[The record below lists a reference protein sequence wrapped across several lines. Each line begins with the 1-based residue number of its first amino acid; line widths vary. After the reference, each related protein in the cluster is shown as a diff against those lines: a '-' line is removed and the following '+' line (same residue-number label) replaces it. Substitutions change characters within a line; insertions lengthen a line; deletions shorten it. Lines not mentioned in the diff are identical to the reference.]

1 MNKLLSLFAAV
12 IIGLST
18 HAQVGIGTTT
28 PNTSSQLDI
37 TSTTKGLLVPRMTA
51 AQRAAISSP
60 ATGLLVYQ
68 TDGSAGFYYNS
79 GTSGSPAWTLLGSV
93 NSSTTLDLVA
103 TNTASQTVGIGG
115 FSSTPTD
122 VSFNNVVKSP
132 AVGSFDGTSYTVG
145 TTGNYQVTVFL
156 LTGTGNFYIPPQVL
170 VNGTTVVYGMAV
182 VNSNFSGGT
191 YGRGH
196 LNAVLALTAGDVV
209 KIKATN
215 SSGVITPALST
226 DGSTRLTIVKL

>member
-1 MNKLLSLFAAV
+1 MKKLLTLLV
-12 IIGLST
+12 VVTIGLST

-79 GTSGSPAWTLLGSV
+79 GTSGSPNWVQLGTGS
-93 NSSTTLDLVA
+93 SSTTLDLVA
-103 TNTASQTVGIGG
+103 TNTASQTVGVGG

-122 VSFNNVVKSP
+122 VSFSTIVKSP

-156 LTGTGNFYIPPQVL
+156 LTSTNIYYIPPQVL
-170 VNGTTVVYGMAV
+170 VNGTTVVYGIAV
-182 VNSNFSGGT
+182 ANGSFSGGT
-191 YGRGH
+191 YGRGY

-209 KIKATN
+209 KIKAAN
-215 SSGVITPALST
+215 SSGGTPFLST
-226 DGSTRLTIVKL
+226 DGSTRITIVKL